1 MDEKRFKQQM
11 KFLVEADKM
20 KTIMRQTL
28 LIDKS
33 RQENDAE
40 HSWHFAL
47 MAMVLFEYAYS
58 PKVDMLRVLKM
69 ALIHDLV
76 EVYAGDTFA
85 YDDVGYEDKLKR
97 EEEAADKLFGLLP
110 DDQGKEYR
118 ALWEEFDEM
127 QTPDAIYA
135 SAIDRLQP
143 LVNNYLTDGHTWSF
157 PGVDSSKVYKRA
169 SKIKEALPE
178 LWGFVDHM
186 LQDSIILIICGYRLT
201 LARINIITCY
211 NYTSKAN

>member
-1 MDEKRFKQQM
+1 M

-76 EVYAGDTFA
+76 EIYAGDTFA

-118 ALWEEFDEM
+118 ELWEEFDEM

-186 LQDSIILIICGYRLT
+186 LQDSIKRGLL
-201 LARINIITCY
+201 
-211 NYTSKAN
+211 KE

>member
-1 MDEKRFKQQM
+1 MDENRFKQQM

-33 RQENDAE
+33 RRENDAE

-85 YDDVGYEDKLKR
+85 YDDVGYEDKLRR
-97 EEEAADKLFGLLP
+97 EEEAANKLFGLLP

-169 SKIKEALPE
+169 STIKEALPE

-186 LQDSIILIICGYRLT
+186 IQDSIKRGLL
-201 LARINIITCY
+201 
-211 NYTSKAN
+211 KE